1 MDVEYRK
8 NFNSRNFLEKRA
20 FLFDNLSEQFRDIL
34 GDFVK
39 ELETFADIGEYRS
52 YTTPRHPRLLRAG
65 CISSTEPRTRKT
77 VLPDEQ
83 VRHPDRR
90 NLAIERDSH
99 DHPDPIRAHG
109 PPNGLQLL
117 RRPRPLVRVSRLQHG
132 RERVQHLPRTSTL
145 YLPFPTNETAAE
157 RSRGDRRL

>member
-39 ELETFADIGEYRS
+39 ELETFADIGECPIPSRYFALAHSVSVRECTS
-52 YTTPRHPRLLRAG
+52 A
-65 CISSTEPRTRKT
+65 TELHTRET
-77 VLPDEQ
+77 ILSDEQ
-83 VRHPDRR
+83 IRHPDG
-90 NLAIERDSH
+90 RDPAFKRDRH
-99 DHPDPIRAHG
+99 DHPDAIRADR

-117 RRPRPLVRVSRLQHG
+117 RRPRPVVRVPRLQHG
-132 RERVQHLPRTSTL
+132 RERV
-145 YLPFPTNETAAE
+145 
-157 RSRGDRRL
+157 